1 MSDINDIKIALSDIG
16 ISQTKLASIL
26 HTNLTTVNNW
36 FSRGSIPRKHRQKIT
51 QLLATTHTRQ
61 DRSQITEPKGFKDSL
76 NLSAYKHNDQKSLI
90 DGSNSPDMPMREPSI
105 DYSSTKAHK
114 SHNSDTYTKASQE
127 SQKIQIDSQN
137 RITKENR
144 AATDTGISHINLQN
158 INDST
163 ADSFAFDI
171 SLIPNKSEQNIKW
184 DKIGDNIHIID
195 TNVDKYTG
203 DGLYYLQYPHKYI
216 FVDIVYLPFEQ
227 CYSIKGLKEF
237 NNIQLLKDIH
247 HTIKGKVIYKITKL

>member
-1 MSDINDIKIALSDIG
+1 MSDIAEIKRSLHDMG
-16 ISQTKLASIL
+16 ISQTKLAEIL
-26 HTNLTTVNNW
+26 DTNLTTVNNW
-36 FSRGSIPRKHRQKIT
+36 FSRGSIPRKHIDKIA
-51 QLLATTHTRQ
+51 QLLA
-61 DRSQITEPKGFKDSL
+61 
-76 NLSAYKHNDQKSLI
+76 N
-90 DGSNSPDMPMREPSI
+90 
-105 DYSSTKAHK
+105 SSTKHSTTANISQHSLIEPQNSPNMPISEVNIDYNHTKPQK
-114 SHNSDTYTKASQE
+114 SHYRDSYIQTSQE
-127 SQKIQIDSQN
+127 SSQEPKN
-137 RITKENR
+137 SLDDIARKNR
-144 AATDTGISHINLQN
+144 ATIDTGISHINLQN

-171 SLIPNKSEQNIKW
+171 SLIPLKSKQNIKW

-203 DGLYYLQYPHKYI
+203 DGFYYLQYPHKYI

-227 CYSIKGLKEF
+227 CYSINGLKEF